1 MPRPADGQS
10 AKGGQPAAATARVLR
25 GRFTGLTIVLVV
37 LFFLLITVSDV
48 ELRALLIDLTLSV
61 LMLFAI
67 RSVGRRVRVA
77 TAALALPTFICQ
89 WTLHL
94 PHSPIPHS
102 VTFAFTMAFLAFL
115 TVIVLITVLSEQT
128 ISADTIVGGVCAYL
142 LLGVTW
148 GFAYT
153 LLVSVSPDAF
163 TISPALAAA
172 AHWETSTAPK
182 SPLMQYYSF
191 VTLSTLGYGD
201 MSPLSAAAR
210 SLSVAE
216 GLSGQL
222 YLAVLIARLVSG
234 HAAGLH
240 KQ

>member
-1 MPRPADGQS
+1 MSRPADGQS
-10 AKGGQPAAATARVLR
+10 WWRERTATATARVLR
-25 GRFTGLTIVLVV
+25 GRFTGLTLVL
-37 LFFLLITVSDV
+37 LLLFLLSNTISDI
-48 ELRALLIDLTLSV
+48 ELRALLVDLALSV

-67 RSVGRRVRVA
+67 RSVGRRLRLA
-77 TAALALPTFICQ
+77 TTALALPTFICQ

-94 PHSPIPHS
+94 PHSPISHA
-102 VTFAFTMAFLAFL
+102 VTFAFTTAFLAFL
-115 TVIVLITVLSEQT
+115 TVIVVITVLGEQSIT
-128 ISADTIVGGVCAYL
+128 ADTIVGGVCAYL

-148 GFAYT
+148 GFAYA

-172 AHWETSTAPK
+172 VHWEKSTAPK

-201 MSPLSAAAR
+201 MSPLSAGAR

-234 HAAGLH
+234 RAAGPH